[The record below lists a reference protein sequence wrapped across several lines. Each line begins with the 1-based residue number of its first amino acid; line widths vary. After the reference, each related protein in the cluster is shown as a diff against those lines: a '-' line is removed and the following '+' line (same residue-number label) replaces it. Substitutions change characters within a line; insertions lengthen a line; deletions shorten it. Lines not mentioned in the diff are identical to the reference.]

1 LKTSGD
7 REKRIPEK
15 PDGGALLSGR
25 GFFKPVLKDN
35 IMLRI
40 ALVLV
45 VDVM

>member
-1 LKTSGD
+1 MAA
-7 REKRIPEK
+7 RCF
-15 PDGGALLSGR
+15 PD

-35 IMLRI
+35 IMLWI